1 MTTSP
6 PRPNRAPAP
15 TWLVTIVLA
24 GLAMIGPFTIDTIF
38 PGFASMGE
46 QFEVDSATMQQVTTA
61 YLIPF
66 AVMSIFHGPISDA
79 VGRKPVMLVGLAGFV
94 LAGIGCAL
102 APSLG
107 WLLAA
112 RAGQGFFAGA
122 ATVVSRAVVRDLY
135 EGAEAQRLMSQIMV
149 IFSIAPAIAPVVGG
163 WLLAVGPWPLIFW
176 FVAGYGVAVAVL
188 MTFVLPETLPVEDR
202 QPLRVGTVLA
212 GIWEV
217 GRSWPFLRLAIGM
230 GMSFG
235 AYIFYVMAAPIIV
248 VDLMGLGEQDFWKLF
263 VPLIGGMAT
272 GSFLSGRLAGRI
284 DSLRLVD
291 HATAFLALASAI
303 NVALAVLAPT
313 LPWSVVGPTLLGAG
327 IGVAFPIIQL
337 ALLDQFP
344 HHRGAAASLSA
355 FVILMGNVV
364 LAGVVAPLMTG
375 SLLTTALASATMT
388 VVGIVFWVWHR
399 RAAPRPA

>member
-291 HATAFLALASAI
+291 YATAFLALASAI

>member
-212 GIWEV
+212 GIWQV

>member
-6 PRPNRAPAP
+6 PRPSRAPAP